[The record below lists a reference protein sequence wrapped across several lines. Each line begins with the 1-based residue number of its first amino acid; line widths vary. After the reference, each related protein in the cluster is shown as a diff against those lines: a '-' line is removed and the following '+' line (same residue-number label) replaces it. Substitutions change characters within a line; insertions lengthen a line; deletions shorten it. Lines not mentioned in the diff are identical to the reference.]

1 MKTLSHLIFGFIAL
15 GMLIYA
21 VPKLHVGEG
30 LTLPTVFAI
39 VWLCLAITVIASHLH
54 EILRVDTRAP
64 KELKQIKQVR
74 SSQF

>member
-1 MKTLSHLIFGFIAL
+1 MRILSHIIFGFIAL
-15 GMLIYA
+15 SMLIYA

-30 LTLPTVFAI
+30 VKLPTLFAI
-39 VWLCLAITVIASHLH
+39 VWLCLALTVIASHLH
-54 EILRVDTRAP
+54 EILRVDAEAP

>member
-1 MKTLSHLIFGFIAL
+1 MRSLSHLIFGFTAL

-21 VPKLHVGEG
+21 VPKLQVGEG
-30 LTLPTVFAI
+30 FTLPTVFAI
-39 VWLCLAITVIASHLH
+39 VWLCLALIVIASHLH
-54 EILRVDTRAP
+54 EILRVDIEAP